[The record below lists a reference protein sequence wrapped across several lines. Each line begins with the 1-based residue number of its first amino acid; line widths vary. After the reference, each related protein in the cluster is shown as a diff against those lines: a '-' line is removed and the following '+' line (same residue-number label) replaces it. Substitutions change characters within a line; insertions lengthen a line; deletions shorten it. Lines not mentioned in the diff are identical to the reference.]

1 AIPTL
6 EAAGDERSLGRAW
19 LVIGAVLVDFKMQ
32 NARGEEAAEKAIAYY
47 QRGGWS
53 PSTCLGSLTGALHQ
67 GPRPVEAAISRCEQL
82 LREHAGDRASEANV
96 YSALAGLEAMDGSF
110 DVGLAHLDA
119 ANVMYDELG
128 LIVSVESSARNRALI
143 EILAGRLEE
152 AERHLREA
160 CGASIQRNEASFVS
174 SQAAELADVLYRL
187 GRYDDAQSWAKTAR
201 GQAGEG
207 DLHAQ
212 VFWRSI
218 EARLAGRSR

>member
-1 AIPTL
+1 
-6 EAAGDERSLGRAW
+6 
-19 LVIGAVLVDFKMQ
+19 
-32 NARGEEAAEKAIAYY
+32 
-47 QRGGWS
+47 
-53 PSTCLGSLTGALHQ
+53 
-67 GPRPVEAAISRCEQL
+67 
-82 LREHAGDRASEANV
+82 
-96 YSALAGLEAMDGSF
+96 
-110 DVGLAHLDA
+110 HLDA

-218 EARLAGRSR
+218 EARLAARRGELEIGKSLANAAVAIMEQTDAVSQHARVLLDSAEVLRLTGNEAGARAAVKKAEQLYRAKGNVAGLEVANSLLTSDALV